1 MSIRVTCDSCS
12 KVFGVSDQ
20 KAGKRVRCP
29 ACEEIVTVPMD
40 DEADEEPVLRPR
52 RASGS
57 KSKKKSKKSSS
68 PPWLAIGIGG
78 GAVVI
83 VAVLAIVLMSGKN
96 DPAQPVPPANV
107 APGAATTPPTTGA
120 PPATTAGTTPA
131 NTTKAPVAV
140 AWSVAVDPPP
150 QAIEWPESWK
160 GKVDVYGGPD
170 DALFPTTPSPLFA
183 DLEASAE
190 VRSVQ
195 VWDLVT
201 GQKLGSMK
209 NKTGPMTERRLSPD
223 GKMFLGRVVE
233 KDKPTKIDV
242 WSIETG
248 QLVRQITADVAGMTL
263 QFADFL
269 PGDRIVTYTSG
280 NLTADKK
287 QLTHRFRV
295 FDLKSGEQVAQSDDD
310 ALFEFAQAAFSPGRR
325 YLASSGRGARG
336 DLVVYDLK
344 TCHLAARQT
353 IGRNPNDSIEAI
365 AFSPKGDKLA
375 VALSAYPTTRLV
387 LLDVSNGKDLQEHRY
402 PVYFAD
408 FVPGLLYQ
416 GPPMEWLPDASAL
429 LLGGTMALDPVSGRT
444 LWLCYTAPN
453 QYDLDNSRRRLPV
466 PGGFLTIGGKTGVS
480 KITLLPLPASSLS
493 LAQSLS
499 ANNSV
504 EALLK
509 PGQKVSLVVQVDK
522 LRFGTPEETKKVLET
537 MYRDML
543 DSAGFELADDQP
555 LEFKVTYN
563 EAAGAQFQQGFVPN
577 AGKPGVEGT
586 KALVNLE
593 WVSNKTDSLWKHS
606 FEYFPR
612 TVSARG
618 ELNPENVRTSMFEQ
632 FQRFALGQPLPY
644 FLSTDK
650 KTMLPAIATIVRE

>member
-29 ACEEIVTVPMD
+29 GCEEIVTVPMD
-40 DEADEEPVLRPR
+40 DEEPVQRPR
-52 RASGS
+52 KASGS
-57 KSKKKSKKSSS
+57 KSKKKSKKSLS

-78 GAVVI
+78 GVVVIIAVV
-83 VAVLAIVLMSGKN
+83 AIVLMSGKN
-96 DPAQPVPPANV
+96 DPAQVAQPAPPGNA
-107 APGAATTPPTTGA
+107 APGTPTAPPSTSVPAATTTAA
-120 PPATTAGTTPA
+120 PKTAA
-131 NTTKAPVAV
+131 AV
-140 AWSVAVDPPP
+140 AWSVTADSPP
-150 QAIEWPESWK
+150 QSIQWPENWK
-160 GKVDVYGGPD
+160 GKIDVYGGPD
-170 DALFPTTPSPLFA
+170 DALFPTTPSPIFA
-183 DLEASAE
+183 DLEGSTE
-190 VRSVQ
+190 VRSCQ

-209 NKTGPMTERRLSPD
+209 ATTGPMTERRLSPD

-233 KDKPTKIDV
+233 KDKPTKVDV

-248 QLVRQITADVAGMTL
+248 QLVRQITADVAGMVL

-280 NLTADKK
+280 NLTVDKK
-287 QLTHRFRV
+287 QFTHRFRV
-295 FDLKSGEQVAQSDDD
+295 FDLKSGEQVAQSGDD
-310 ALFEFAQAAFSPGRR
+310 ALFEFAQGAFSPGRR

-344 TCHLAARQT
+344 TCQLVARQA
-353 IGRNPNDSIEAI
+353 IGRTPNDSIEAI

-375 VALSAYPTTRLV
+375 VAMSMYPATRLV
-387 LLDVSNGKDLQEHRY
+387 LLDVASGKELQEHRY

-408 FVPGLLYQ
+408 FVPGVLYQ

-429 LLGGTMALDPVSGRT
+429 LLGGTMVLDPVSGRR

-466 PGGFLTIGGKTGVS
+466 PGGFLTIGGKSGVS
-480 KITLLPLPASSLS
+480 KITLLPLPANSST

-499 ANNSV
+499 GDSGV

-509 PGQKVSLVVQVDK
+509 PGQKVSLEVQVDK
-522 LRFGTPEETKKVLET
+522 LRFGSPEETKKVLET

-543 DSAGFELADDQP
+543 DSAGIEITDDQP
-555 LEFKVTYN
+555 LVFKVTYS
-563 EAAGAQFQQGFVPN
+563 EAAGAQFQQGFGAN
-577 AGKPGVEGT
+577 TGKPAVEGT

-593 WVSNKTDSLWKHS
+593 WTSDKTVSLWKHS

-618 ELNPENVRTSMFEQ
+618 ELNAENVRKSMFEQ
-632 FQRFALGQPLPY
+632 FRGFAFGQPLPY

-650 KTMLPAIATIVRE
+650 KTILPVIATIVRE